1 MKRILIFIGPKF
13 EDSEFIYPYYR
24 FQEAD
29 FKVDVVGFRG
39 ESIFTGKHGTKAET
53 TVTPK
58 QVKTDNYEAFI
69 IVGGYA
75 PDKMRQDN
83 DLVELVKNGFEEGK
97 IIAAICH
104 GPQLLIEADILE
116 GKKATAYRAI
126 VTDIKNAGA
135 KYEDQPVVT
144 DGNLV
149 TARDAQDLP
158 DFCKEILRLLKR

>member
-1 MKRILIFIGPKF
+1 MKRALIFIGPGF

-24 FQEAD
+24 FQEED
-29 FKVDVVGFRG
+29 FEVDVIGFRG
-39 ESIFTGKHGTKAET
+39 ESVFTGKHGTKAET

-58 QVKTDNYEAFI
+58 QVKIDDYEVFI
-69 IVGGYA
+69 IVGGQA
-75 PDKMRQDN
+75 PDKMRQDR
-83 DLVELVKNGFEEGK
+83 DLVELVKKGFKEGK

-104 GPQLLIEADILE
+104 GPQLLIEADVLR

-135 KYEDQPVVT
+135 EYEDLAVVT

-149 TARDAQDLP
+149 TSRHARDLP
-158 DFCKEILRLLKR
+158 DFCKEVLSLLKR